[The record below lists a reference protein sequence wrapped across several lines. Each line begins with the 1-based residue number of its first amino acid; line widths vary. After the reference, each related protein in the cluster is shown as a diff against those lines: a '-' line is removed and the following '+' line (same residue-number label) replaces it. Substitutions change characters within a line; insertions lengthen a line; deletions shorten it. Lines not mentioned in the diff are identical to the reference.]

1 MTCFSNSQTCVKST
15 GPVALPRSR
24 ASVRLADG
32 RYLAAVRY
40 PTVSAPSSAWPVRVV
55 LAIYSVCFLVG
66 TYTHAAGLI
75 QRGFLSFP
83 VPVAVGVFW
92 DSLTLLDPLAA
103 GLVWLRPRLGV
114 PLAVAIMVVDISVNT
129 HVYLA
134 GYFKPPVAGLVPLS
148 LLEQALFG
156 LFVFVT
162 ALGVY
167 RQLARPRVLPSDE

>member
-1 MTCFSNSQTCVKST
+1 MPSKI
-15 GPVALPRSR
+15 P
-24 ASVRLADG
+24 
-32 RYLAAVRY
+32 AATY
-40 PTVSAPSSAWPVRVV
+40 SCPVRVV
-55 LAIYSVCFLVG
+55 LVIYSVCFLVG
-66 TYTHAAGLI
+66 TYTHRASLV
-75 QRGFLSFP
+75 QRGFLPFP

-134 GYFKPPVAGLVPLS
+134 GYFGPPVAGLVPLS

-162 ALGVY
+162 APGVY